1 MDTSLTVHNLSS
13 VVLTPEELQ
22 LLSKGLSFSP
32 TPTIPR
38 KRMYIQ
44 TLNYFDLYAQSI
56 RKKYVQAMKYYAPT
70 SQPVQVETTT
80 TSKIYRYLKFLPH
93 DSYTSSTQ
101 DFSGIQKV
109 EHYIE
114 LTKNNLNDQLPT
126 ITMPLN
132 PNVTNADKETIKKF
146 NHMTETVIIKPAD
159 KNLGIVLMDTDDYI
173 RQCTNH
179 LSDTSTYRLANSY
192 PRSDIKKQVTNTA
205 IKFKPQIHQYSWKLY
220 NFLLSEPNHSHIP
233 QFYGIPKIHKE
244 FTRVP
249 PVRPIVSQSSSILS
263 PTARFIDHVLQPL
276 AQSYSDY
283 LHNATS
289 LSLLL
294 QNLSVP
300 DDAILVTLDVNSLYP
315 SIPQTEMLQVVY
327 EEMIQHR
334 HLLLFDPN
342 LIIQLLHVNINH
354 NYFKF
359 ASLIFQQIKG
369 TAMGAAFSPTVAN
382 IYMSVMIRRFLRTQR
397 KYSLLLSRYID
408 DIFFIWT
415 DSEEDLNQFLSDM
428 NSFNP
433 ALQYTHQYS
442 SFSVDFLDL
451 TIYKGPLFSY
461 TNTLDT
467 KTFQKSQNLY
477 QYLHYTSCHQNAVY
491 KSTIIGELVRYV
503 KTNTL
508 EVNYEVMKSLFRKRL
523 LARGYPK
530 KLIEKASATV
540 LYKNRAQFLMKSQ
553 LPPPKYYPPL
563 YKCPPPP
570 QYKLLKHI
578 VLENYH
584 TLQNMLPAPRFIPVK
599 HATLRNKLVRTK
611 LIPTDSQLS
620 DIYAA
625 CAQSTSEHVTA
636 GKLPLLSI
644 QNARTKRCNH
654 PRCVT
659 CKHLNC
665 SRYFTSTKTGTTYT
679 IRHNFNCTSRNL
691 IYLITCKKMS
701 QTVCWTHHYTNQHQN

>member
-1 MDTSLTVHNLSS
+1 
-13 VVLTPEELQ
+13 
-22 LLSKGLSFSP
+22 
-32 TPTIPR
+32 
-38 KRMYIQ
+38 
-44 TLNYFDLYAQSI
+44 
-56 RKKYVQAMKYYAPT
+56 
-70 SQPVQVETTT
+70 
-80 TSKIYRYLKFLPH
+80 
-93 DSYTSSTQ
+93 
-101 DFSGIQKV
+101 
-109 EHYIE
+109 
-114 LTKNNLNDQLPT
+114 
-126 ITMPLN
+126 
-132 PNVTNADKETIKKF
+132 
-146 NHMTETVIIKPAD
+146 
-159 KNLGIVLMDTDDYI
+159 
-173 RQCTNH
+173 
-179 LSDTSTYRLANSY
+179 
-192 PRSDIKKQVTNTA
+192 
-205 IKFKPQIHQYSWKLY
+205 
-220 NFLLSEPNHSHIP
+220 
-233 QFYGIPKIHKE
+233 
-244 FTRVP
+244 
-249 PVRPIVSQSSSILS
+249 
-263 PTARFIDHVLQPL
+263 
-276 AQSYSDY
+276 
-283 LHNATS
+283 
-289 LSLLL
+289 
-294 QNLSVP
+294 
-300 DDAILVTLDVNSLYP
+300 
-315 SIPQTEMLQVVY
+315 
-327 EEMIQHR
+327 
-334 HLLLFDPN
+334 
-342 LIIQLLHVNINH
+342 
-354 NYFKF
+354 
-359 ASLIFQQIKG
+359 
-369 TAMGAAFSPTVAN
+369 
-382 IYMSVMIRRFLRTQR
+382 
-397 KYSLLLSRYID
+397 
-408 DIFFIWT
+408 
-415 DSEEDLNQFLSDM
+415 M

-433 ALQYTHQYS
+433 ALQYTHHYS

-451 TIYKGPLFSY
+451 TIYKGPLFPY

-508 EVNYEVMKSLFRKRL
+508 EVNYEAMKSLFRKRL

-691 IYLITCKKMS
+691 IYLITCKKCHKQYVGLTTTQLNIRINHHRS
-701 QTVCWTHHYTNQHQN
+701 NTLNHKRIYLCVHFNFPDHSLKDLSVQAIDTVPPNCQNSLKELQKLEAYWIQALKTLQPLGLNVSKGTPTTN